1 MERGKKVDG
10 VVRLEKPVLLELLY
24 LSLCSV
30 LALSALA
37 QFEAYLG

>member
-1 MERGKKVDG
+1 MERRKKVDG

-24 LSLCSV
+24 LSLSSV

>member
-37 QFEAYLG
+37 HSEAYLG